1 MAHSPS
7 SLVGLHGFTQSAD
20 SWGPFGLLLAESYPW
35 IALDLPGHAAH
46 AGAACSIPESARAI
60 HEQLLGARSLLGY
73 SLGARSALQLAIDF
87 PLALDHLILFSGTP
101 GIEDDVDRDLRC
113 AQDMALA
120 DHIEAEDDLEAFLN
134 RWLAQEIFSGIASL
148 PYARDGRHDH
158 KIHELAQSLRLAG
171 TGSMEPLWSKLPGI
185 NPSVLLVSGS
195 RDEKFTEIAA
205 RMVTRIP
212 DARHIVIEGAGHAPH
227 LQEPEAC
234 VEAVL
239 AFLSPSDQ

>member
-1 MAHSPS
+1 
-7 SLVGLHGFTQSAD
+7 
-20 SWGPFGLLLAESYPW
+20 
-35 IALDLPGHAAH
+35 
-46 AGAACSIPESARAI
+46 
-60 HEQLLGARSLLGY
+60 
-73 SLGARSALQLAIDF
+73 
-87 PLALDHLILFSGTP
+87 
-101 GIEDDVDRDLRC
+101 
-113 AQDMALA
+113 MALA

-148 PYARDGRHDH
+148 PYTRDGRHDH

-205 RMVTRIP
+205 RMVTSIP

-239 AFLSPSDQ
+239 AFLAPSDQ